1 MFGTDVLSFLS
12 PSKSNQEDTTSTTM
26 SAKTFAKG
34 SFAKKTVS
42 APASE
47 EEPHFDAATQ

>member
-1 MFGTDVLSFLS
+1 
-12 PSKSNQEDTTSTTM
+12 M